1 LRAARPPEHCRKE
14 RAMSRLTVLNPKV
27 SQPVAK
33 ITGATRV
40 ADLKGAVIGF
50 VDNSKQNADHFIARV
65 GALLQEQYGIAAGV
79 QVRKHAPKDE
89 LGERDLAELAK
100 CAAVVQCYG
109 D

>member
-1 LRAARPPEHCRKE
+1 
-14 RAMSRLTVLNPKV
+14 MSRITLFNPKV

-33 ITGATRV
+33 IAGATRI
-40 ADLKGAVIGF
+40 ADLRGATIGF

-65 GALLQEQYGIAAGV
+65 GALLREQYGIADV
-79 QVRKHAPKDE
+79 KVRKHAPKDE
-89 LGERDLAELAK
+89 LADRDLAQLAQ

>member
-1 LRAARPPEHCRKE
+1 
-14 RAMSRLTVLNPKV
+14 MSRITILNPKV

-33 ITGATRV
+33 IAGAARI

-50 VDNSKQNADHFIARV
+50 VDNSKQNADHFIERV
-65 GALLQEQYGIAAGV
+65 GTLLHDQYGIAAGV
-79 QVRKHAPKDE
+79 KIRKHAPKDE
-89 LGERDLAELAK
+89 LGDLDLAALAK

>member
-1 LRAARPPEHCRKE
+1 
-14 RAMSRLTVLNPKV
+14 MSRITILNPKM

-33 ITGATRV
+33 VAGAVRV

-50 VDNSKQNADHFIARV
+50 VDNSKQNADHFIERV
-65 GALLQEQYGIAAGV
+65 GTLLREQYGIAAGV
-79 QVRKHAPKDE
+79 TVRKRAPKDE
-89 LGERDLAELAK
+89 LSAPDLVDLAR

>member
-1 LRAARPPEHCRKE
+1 
-14 RAMSRLTVLNPKV
+14 MSRITLLNPKV

-33 ITGATRV
+33 VTGATRI
-40 ADLKGAVIGF
+40 ANLTGAVIGF

-65 GALLQEQYGIAAGV
+65 GTMLREQYGIAADV
-79 QVRKHAPKDE
+79 RVRKHAPKDE
-89 LGERDLAELAK
+89 LADVDLAQLAK

>member
-1 LRAARPPEHCRKE
+1 
-14 RAMSRLTVLNPKV
+14 MSKITMLNPKV

-33 ITGATRV
+33 VTGAARV

-50 VDNSKQNADHFIARV
+50 VDNSKQNADHFIERV
-65 GALLQEQYGIAAGV
+65 GALLREQYGIAAGV
-79 QVRKHAPKDE
+79 TVRKHAPKDE
-89 LGERDLAELAK
+89 LAERDLAELAK

>member
-1 LRAARPPEHCRKE
+1 MPAITLI
-14 RAMSRLTVLNPKV
+14 NPKV
-27 SQPVAK
+27 SQPVAPV
-33 ITGATRV
+33 TGATRI

-65 GALLQEQYGIAAGV
+65 GALLRENYGTGANLT
-79 QVRKHAPKDE
+79 VRKHAPKDE
-89 LGERDLAELAK
+89 LGAGDLAELAK